1 MPDDSPNDQSNP
13 AGSPMTTPQS
23 TADTVSRLSAGPD
36 LPKGSAPGDPS
47 GAYRRGQQSRRRINP
62 KTGQEEHRHPGA
74 DYWHPVKT
82 QHGRRGSSDSEAQEE
97 TERMHEAAGLG
108 KDGMGGDTVS
118 RAGIA
123 QSERNANGGGELR
136 HAMGTAALAAGVIGK
151 NIGMNLGSLTDKAFS
166 GIRRAVDACLSPNP
180 LSAPGAIMVD
190 SLAKVGDT
198 SREMAEIQ
206 RRYGIG
212 SKGPSLETT
221 LAGRRMTREQRAVRE
236 GTSRAMASI
245 SRMMT
250 DTGADRVD
258 TMDVRQLQGFADA
271 NSRRLQEL
279 VRQAVDDSMKPSS
292 KRMSSSERRAL
303 LAELKAHRD
312 MNDQITGRAK
322 DIRSDAKEMAAR
334 IGHQRQYLNQMASI
348 RRQEDRARLQQEA
361 QARFAA
367 MPAWG
372 QEISRQVGARVHLD
386 ADGVPTNPAKRAAAR
401 RVLDT
406 ELDRARRQL
415 DAMGTSRMPDPE
427 RERALRDRVAS
438 MEEGLGRIDS
448 VDARER
454 EAREEER
461 RRARAQ
467 AEEERR
473 REREQGVI
481 DTRTRLSRMADF
493 SDPQSD
499 PAAAILRRAGVYD
512 SERGLDGHLV
522 PQGTHNNPRL
532 REALAENNRR
542 WEAWAAENG
551 VDISKDPRYVSSM
564 NTEAAAEAR
573 GHMDFV
579 TRQLDRIAT
588 MGDDDIQR
596 YFPGASRDR
605 LEEDLRTVRDA
616 YYRDRTEFPV
626 DEIASRGMDLRMIP
640 RDRAMAFQDT
650 LNTLE
655 AKWGLNRYARQPKG
669 EAQEPEQE
677 APGQEAPGGGGGGG
691 GGRAVKRLP
700 ERIGAE
706 PLDPSPGTALPET
719 PRRETGAPEPVRAV
733 GDTPIYDEGAYE
745 SYEVPT
751 AEGVQTVARRKR
763 YGEGAPSDPGMTV
776 EGDTE
781 IPGGYVPPGPAPQV
795 PGPVPT
801 AEEGYGT
808 SEGEEALEA
817 PAEVPEG
824 PPADPGAQDVEGVP
838 DEQEPPPEEGR
849 WSSVPTTADLTHAGR
864 GNSASNLA
872 FGSVGTT
879 PFDSRNVKYL
889 IEPEDMRDALVA
901 DPQRAADVMG
911 AFRYR
916 DMTGTPAMRAAL
928 DDNLYD
934 MRRRLEERG
943 ADLSGLSDM
952 EVIAAY
958 YEAFPKDR
966 AAAIRTYN
974 AMEFEAVYNG
984 RIRDPEQ
991 RLPPYEYRPPT
1002 FVDRTARQA
1011 AGESDEAGE
1020 VHERDG
1026 YDIDDADT
1034 RSPVKQ
1040 GLMDLLDDYP
1050 MLGVDPEGMTS
1061 EELGAAIR
1069 QAADSA
1075 PKERRDHLLRQ
1086 LDAVF
1091 GGKGYKEWRDPAKA
1105 KEEREAERERRDAK
1119 EDLKSPWLL
1128 GREELDDAKRGK
1140 GSKRRDR
1147 AEARRLKAE
1156 RAETAARMGSEGA
1169 DRFLDDTIGKLE
1181 SGPQNEAVGRL
1192 LSSLRHARE
1201 STEFADK
1208 ADAIRS
1214 INAPLA
1220 DELQSIYNSISE
1232 GDVTEE
1238 AEMRR
1243 LLEGLG
1249 L

>member
-1 MPDDSPNDQSNP
+1 
-13 AGSPMTTPQS
+13 MTSPQS
-23 TADTVSRLSAGPD
+23 TAATVNRLSAGPD

-47 GAYRRGQQSRRRINP
+47 GAYRRGGQRPRQRVNP
-62 KTGQEEHRHPGA
+62 RTGQEEHRHPGA
-74 DYWHPVKT
+74 DYWHPVRT
-82 QHGRRGSSDSEAQEE
+82 QHGRRGASDEEARAE

-123 QSERNANGGGELR
+123 QSEINENGEGKVWR
-136 HAMGTAALAAGVIGK
+136 AMGTAALAAGVIGK

-180 LSAPGAIMVD
+180 LSAPGAVMVD

-292 KRMSSSERRAL
+292 KRMSRNERRAL

-361 QARFAA
+361 QARFEAL
-367 MPAWG
+367 PEWG
-372 QEISRQVGARVHLD
+372 REIYSQVGARVHLD
-386 ADGVPTNPAKRAAAR
+386 ADGVPTNPSKRTAAR

-415 DAMGTSRMPDPE
+415 DAMSTARMPDPE

-454 EAREEER
+454 EAKEEER

-588 MGDDDIQR
+588 MSDDDIQR

-605 LEEDLRTVRDA
+605 LEEDLRTVRDT

-626 DEIASRGMDLRMIP
+626 DEIASRGRELSMIP

-655 AKWGLNRYARQPKG
+655 EKWGLNRYARQPKG

-706 PLDPSPGTALPET
+706 PLDPSPDPQET
-719 PRRETGAPEPVRAV
+719 PRPETRAPSPEPVRAV

-751 AEGVQTVARRKR
+751 AEGVQTVARRRR
-763 YGEGAPSDPGMTV
+763 YNEGIPSDPGMTV

-808 SEGEEALEA
+808 SEGETSLEEPGEA
-817 PAEVPEG
+817 PAEPVAEQ
-824 PPADPGAQDVEGVP
+824 AQDVEGVP

-849 WSSVPTTADLTHAGR
+849 WSSAPTTADLTHAGR

-901 DPQRAADVMG
+901 DPERAADVMG

-916 DMTGTPAMRAAL
+916 GMTGTPAMRAAL

-991 RLPPYEYRPPT
+991 RLPPYEYTPPT

-1020 VHERDG
+1020 VYERDD

-1091 GGKGYKEWRDPAKA
+1091 GGKGYKVWRDPAKA
-1105 KEEREAERERRDAK
+1105 REEREAERERQEGR

-1128 GREELDDAKRGK
+1128 GKEELDDAKRGRK

-1147 AEARRLKAE
+1147 GEARGLKAE
-1156 RAETAARMGSEGA
+1156 RAANASRIGSEGA
-1169 DRFLDDTIGKLE
+1169 DAFLDDTIGKLE

-1192 LSSLRHARE
+1192 LTSLRHARE

-1220 DELQSIYNSISE
+1220 DGLQSIYNSISE

>member
-13 AGSPMTTPQS
+13 PGGPMTSPQS

-47 GAYRRGQQSRRRINP
+47 GAYRRGGQGPRQRVNP
-62 KTGQEEHRHPGA
+62 RTGEREHRHPGA
-74 DYWHPVKT
+74 DYWHPEGT
-82 QHGRRGSSDSEAQEE
+82 RHGRRGSSDEEAQAE

-108 KDGMGGDTVS
+108 KDGRGGDTVS

-123 QSERNANGGGELR
+123 RSEIDESGAERVK
-136 HAMGTAALAAGVIGK
+136 HALGTAAIAAGVIGK
-151 NIGMNLGSLTDKAFS
+151 NIGMNLGSLTDRAFS

-206 RRYGIG
+206 RRYGIA
-212 SKGPSLETT
+212 SKGPSLEST
-221 LAGRRMTREQRAVRE
+221 LAGRMMTREQRAVRE

-258 TMDVRQLQGFADA
+258 SMDVSQLQGFADA
-271 NSRRLQEL
+271 NSERMQEL
-279 VRQAVDDSMKPSS
+279 VRLAVDDSMRPSS
-292 KRMSSSERRAL
+292 KRMSKSERRAL

-415 DAMGTSRMPDPE
+415 DAMSTSRMPDPE

-454 EAREEER
+454 EAKEEER

-542 WEAWAAENG
+542 WEAWARENG
-551 VDISKDPRYVSSM
+551 VDISQDPRYISSM

-588 MGDDDIQR
+588 MSDDDIQR

-605 LEEDLRTVRDA
+605 LEEDLRTVRDT
-616 YYRDRTEFPV
+616 YYRDRTEYPV
-626 DEIASRGMDLRMIP
+626 DEIASRGKELSMIP
-640 RDRAMAFQDT
+640 GDRARAFQDT
-650 LNTLE
+650 LNGLE
-655 AKWGLNRYARQPKG
+655 ERWGLNRYARQPRG
-669 EAQEPEQE
+669 EAQAEEPEE
-677 APGQEAPGGGGGGG
+677 APEQKAPGGGGGGG
-691 GGRAVKRLP
+691 GTAVKELP
-700 ERIGAE
+700 RRIRAE
-706 PLDPSPGTALPET
+706 PLDPSPETPLPEI
-719 PRRETGAPEPVRAV
+719 PRQETRAPSPEPVRAV

-763 YGEGAPSDPGMTV
+763 YNEGSPSDPGMAV

-781 IPGGYVPPGPAPQV
+781 VPEGYVPPGPAPQV
-795 PGPVPT
+795 PEPVPT

-808 SEGEEALEA
+808 SEGEASLEETGT
-817 PAEVPEG
+817 PVEPEQE
-824 PPADPGAQDVEGVP
+824 AQDVEGVP
-838 DEQEPPPEEGR
+838 DEQEPPPEDGR
-849 WSSVPTTADLTHAGR
+849 WSAVPTTADLTHAGR

-872 FGSVGTT
+872 FGSVGKT

-889 IEPEDMRDALVA
+889 IEPEDMRDVLVA
-901 DPQRAADVMG
+901 DPKRAADVMG

-966 AAAIRTYN
+966 TTAIRTFN

-984 RIRDPEQ
+984 RIRDPSQ
-991 RLPPYEYRPPT
+991 RLPPYEYTPPT

-1011 AGESDEAGE
+1011 AGESDETGGVYE
-1020 VHERDG
+1020 HDG

-1040 GLMDLLDDYP
+1040 GLMDLLEDYP

-1086 LDAVF
+1086 LDSVF
-1091 GGKGYKEWRDPAKA
+1091 GGKGYKVWKDPARA
-1105 KEEREAERERRDAK
+1105 KEEREAERERKDAK

-1128 GREELDDAKRGK
+1128 GREELEDARRGK
-1140 GSKRRDR
+1140 GSRRVS
-1147 AEARRLKAE
+1147 
-1156 RAETAARMGSEGA
+1156 GSE
-1169 DRFLDDTIGKLE
+1169 
-1181 SGPQNEAVGRL
+1181 SEAHTNHL
-1192 LSSLRHARE
+1192 
-1201 STEFADK
+1201 
-1208 ADAIRS
+1208 
-1214 INAPLA
+1214 
-1220 DELQSIYNSISE
+1220 
-1232 GDVTEE
+1232 
-1238 AEMRR
+1238 
-1243 LLEGLG
+1243 
-1249 L
+1249 